1 MARLES
7 LASREL
13 HAWAPML
20 REALAPRFGDDTKAL
35 LDSVGARLRQL
46 LTDLPD
52 PGWRAPAMRRF
63 SLGGAL
69 YIAVY
74 LELGARGL
82 SPAEAWTI
90 CEVATRQRFAAM
102 AGFERKL
109 ASAGMFSW
117 LMKAMSRWFA
127 KQTSTAP
134 RGDWVVEFVEADE
147 GFTYGVNY
155 HRCAIFELAK
165 RHGAAAFAPYIC
177 QSDIVGSEA
186 FGWGLVRKETLA
198 QGGSRCDFRFR
209 QNGPTDVKV
218 RLPIVSS

>member
-13 HAWAPML
+13 RAWAPML
-20 REALAPRFGDDTKAL
+20 RDALAPRFGDEASPL
-35 LDSVGARLRQL
+35 LDAIGARLKQL
-46 LTDLPD
+46 LADLPD

-74 LELGARGL
+74 LELAARGL
-82 SPAEAWTI
+82 SAADAWAI
-90 CEVATRQRFAAM
+90 CEAATKQRFAAM

-127 KQTSTAP
+127 KQTRTAP
-134 RGDWVVEFVEADE
+134 RGDWVVEFVEAKD
-147 GFTYGVNY
+147 GFAYGVNY

-177 QSDIVGSEA
+177 LSDIVGSEA
-186 FGWGLVRKETLA
+186 FGWGLVRQETLA
-198 QGGSRCDFRFR
+198 QGGARCDFRFR
-209 QNGPTDVKV
+209 REGATEVKV
-218 RLPIVSS
+218 RLPIVSG